1 MSKLRVLPYK
11 SGSKSAREVVNS
23 LAPTAI
29 MKKQRTPVYGRTK
42 VLLNWGHSSPAFSLS
57 GVVVLNRPEAVSVA
71 SNKLLALRRLQEA
84 GVSVPDFTTD
94 VSVARQWVEDER
106 MVLCRKLLRS
116 NSGKGIVIAKEVE
129 DLVAAPLYVKYVRK
143 EKEYRLHV
151 FNGEVIDVV
160 EKRRRSGFDSNPT
173 YNKYIRSYEQ
183 GWIMAR
189 DGVVVSQAIKD
200 ECIKAVRAL
209 GLDFGAVD
217 VVIRKVDN
225 APVVLEVNTAPG
237 ITGTTVQSY
246 KRAIQTWFNS
256 ITYNRR
262 GF

>member
-11 SGSKSAREVVNS
+11 PGSKSAREVVNS
-23 LAPTAI
+23 LAPNAI
-29 MKKQRTPVYGRTK
+29 MKKQSTPVYGRTK
-42 VLLNWGHSSPAFSLS
+42 VLLNWGHSSPRFSTH
-57 GVVVLNRPEAVSVA
+57 GVTVLNKPQAVAIA
-71 SNKLLALRRLQEA
+71 SDKLKALQVMKAA

-94 VSVARQWVEDER
+94 ISVARQWIEDER

-116 NSGKGIVIAKEVE
+116 NSGKGIVVAKEVDE
-129 DLVAAPLYVKYVRK
+129 LVSSPLYVKYVRK

-151 FNGEVIDVV
+151 FNGQVIDLV
-160 EKRRRSGFDSNPT
+160 EKRKRSGYEDNPAF
-173 YNKYIRSYEQ
+173 NKYIRSYEQ

-189 DGVVVSQAIKD
+189 ENVSVSDATKA
-200 ECIKAVRAL
+200 ECIKAVAAL

-217 VVIRKVDN
+217 VVIRKSDN
-225 APVVLEVNTAPG
+225 VPVVLEVNTAPG

-246 KRAIQTWFNS
+246 KRAIQSWFNS
-256 ITYNRR
+256 ITPVRR